1 MVFSNTTTKAGIVQE
16 IERLCD
22 LGQTYIS
29 GDATRLAEHTATI
42 NRVNHRVWHTI
53 FMATGNWKYDDG
65 GHTDQPYATANLVED
80 RIAYALPTDLLSVER
95 IEVKDDNGQWFRLN
109 PLTEER
115 IPGAIDEFNDVSSL
129 PVYYTLVNNT
139 IKLYPASDFSQDASL
154 KIYFSRDSVDFLTT
168 DTTKT
173 PGFASPYHE
182 ILPIKAA
189 IEWYKVKQ
197 PQSPTLPI
205 LIQDDLKLEQ
215 SLKEYYGKR
224 FKDYKPRIS
233 RAYARY
239 K

>member
-1 MVFSNTTTKAGIVQE
+1 MVFSNTTTKSGIIQTL
-16 IERLCD
+16 ERLCD

-29 GDATRLAEHTATI
+29 GDSNILLEHTATI

-53 FMATGNWKYDDG
+53 FTVTGNWKYDDG
-65 GHTDQPYATANLVED
+65 GFTDLPQATANLVANQ
-80 RIAYALPTDLLSVER
+80 IAYALPTDLLTVER
-95 IEVKDDNGQWFRLN
+95 VEIKDDNGDWFRLE
-109 PLTEER
+109 PLSPDR
-115 IPGAIDEFNDVSSL
+115 IPGAVDEFNDESSR
-129 PVYYTLVNNT
+129 PIYYTLVNGT

-197 PQSPTLPI
+197 PNSPTLPI
-205 LIQDDLKLEQ
+205 LIQDDMKLEN
-215 SLKEYYGKR
+215 SIREFYGKR
-224 FKDYKPRIS
+224 FVDYKPRVS
-233 RAYARY
+233 RKKEFYR
-239 K
+239 